1 MEEKKKK
8 VSKQKSILFT
18 TKAIETIEK
27 FKSQHNEGKEKD
39 KQISFN
45 KAVNKIIELHTSI
58 MNYKQLEAELKNI
71 NSNLFEIK
79 SFLSNSKQ

>member
-8 VSKQKSILFT
+8 VSKQKSVLFT

-27 FKSQHNEGKEKD
+27 FKFQHNKGKEKD

-58 MNYKQLEAELKNI
+58 MNHKQLKAELESINKN
-71 NSNLFEIK
+71 
-79 SFLSNSKQ
+79 LSELKYLLSSSKQ

>member
-1 MEEKKKK
+1 MEEKKKI
-8 VSKQKSILFT
+8 SKQKSILFT
-18 TKAIETIEK
+18 TKAMETIEK
-27 FKSQHNEGKEKD
+27 FKFQHNEGKEKD

-71 NSNLFEIK
+71 NNNLSEIK